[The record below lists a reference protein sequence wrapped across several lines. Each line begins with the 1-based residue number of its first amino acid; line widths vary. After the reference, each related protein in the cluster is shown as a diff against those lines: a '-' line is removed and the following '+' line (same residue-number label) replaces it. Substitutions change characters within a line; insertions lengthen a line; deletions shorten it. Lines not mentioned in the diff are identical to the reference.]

1 MEKNNESK
9 IKLPPARKPV
19 LLKMNGTT
27 SPQYRDKNGI
37 ITTCLPQHSPQKKAD
52 SKIPEPEPMD
62 FFGVFNSDPDSE
74 TETQTPSNTILE
86 KIMDTETLPQ
96 EETKKEVLFLRTITI
111 YYQSVSEHFKIM
123 IPIFMETLRSYMK
136 IVI

>member
-1 MEKNNESK
+1 
-9 IKLPPARKPV
+9 
-19 LLKMNGTT
+19 
-27 SPQYRDKNGI
+27 
-37 ITTCLPQHSPQKKAD
+37 
-52 SKIPEPEPMD
+52 MD
-62 FFGVFNSDPDSE
+62 FFGVFNSDSDSE